1 MNCHWVKIINKH
13 IKYIILEYIIL
24 KFEYMSKSKFVIDK
38 LAKLFEQ
45 GLVSYK
51 DLSSEIFNILRS
63 KRDEIV
69 FKMKLTSKEE
79 TEIIIKRIEKLE
91 QKIEKLN
98 KKKKT
103 KKAK

>member
-1 MNCHWVKIINKH
+1 
-13 IKYIILEYIIL
+13 
-24 KFEYMSKSKFVIDK
+24 MSKSKFVIDK

-51 DLSSEIFNILRS
+51 DLSNEILNILRS

-79 TEIIIKRIEKLE
+79 TEILLKRIEKIE
-91 QKIEKLN
+91 KKIEKMENTNL
-98 KKKKT
+98 KKKV
-103 KKAK
+103 KKAKRS